1 MKKTIFVLLLL
12 CVFLST
18 STLTPCFAQEEKS
31 QEEEKSAAIEQIQR
45 SFYTYNP
52 AGRRDPFRDLLAG
65 TEADEEAGIKA
76 VSEMSIDDI
85 ILIGILKIK
94 DNLFGIIR
102 GPQGFPFR
110 INEGDKF
117 KDGFVLTIEGKKIIF
132 RKTKNR
138 GIPLSRPINV
148 TKEINPEER

>member
-1 MKKTIFVLLLL
+1 MKRIIFITLALCLLLST
-12 CVFLST
+12 FLH
-18 STLTPCFAQEEKS
+18 TPCFAQEEKS
-31 QEEEKSAAIEQIQR
+31 QEENSASMEQIQR
-45 SFYTYNP
+45 RLYTYDP
-52 AGRRDPFRDLLAG
+52 AGRRDPFKDLLAG
-65 TEADEEAGIKA
+65 TEADEEGVMRAI
-76 VSEMSIDDI
+76 SEMSIDDI

-94 DNLFGIIR
+94 TSLIGIIR

-110 INEGDKF
+110 INEGDQF
-117 KDGFVLTIEGKKIIF
+117 EDGFVLTIEERKVVF

>member
-1 MKKTIFVLLLL
+1 MKRIIFITLALYLFFSI
-12 CVFLST
+12 FL
-18 STLTPCFAQEEKS
+18 LTPCFAQEEKS
-31 QEEEKSAAIEQIQR
+31 QEENSASMEQVQR
-45 SFYTYNP
+45 RLYSYDP
-52 AGRRDPFRDLLAG
+52 AGRRDPFKDLLAG
-65 TEADEEAGIKA
+65 TEADEEGVMRAI
-76 VSEMSIDDI
+76 SEMSIDDI

-94 DNLFGIIR
+94 TSLIGIIR

-110 INEGDKF
+110 INEGDQF
-117 KDGFVLTIEGKKIIF
+117 EDGFVLTIEERKVIF